1 MTKKIAVTTW
11 VTDDYRDFIGV
22 EELKNS
28 FKYFH
33 PDIDF
38 FVFDTKMTEEA
49 KQKDPWLNPVWM
61 MPPSC
66 LPFVEDY
73 DMVVH
78 IDGDCVVTGPLN
90 ELFESD
96 EDLIGV
102 RNNNSFGKASS
113 HKGITIV
120 HLPPFG
126 QNHLIPVQNFINAG
140 LIASNNKDFWYEWH
154 ELNRQAYRI
163 KTEVNPYFHGLGDEQ
178 DTLNQI
184 FHSGKYTSKVI
195 DAMGTGLSYG
205 LCNTWGNE
213 THWDSWNSLYVED
226 DVLYLDDP
234 VDGVRMTVKVLHQA
248 GGSLAGEL
256 NRKHGTF
263 RNWLNSTLKGDV
275 LKHVNKVSKSK

>member
-1 MTKKIAVTTW
+1 MKKIAVTTW

-38 FVFDTKMTEEA
+38 FIFDTKLTNEA
-49 KQKDPWLNPVWM
+49 KEKDPWLNPVWM

-66 LPFVEDY
+66 LSYVEDY

-78 IDGDCVVTGPLN
+78 IDGDCVVTGPLT
-90 ELFESD
+90 ELFESE

-102 RNNNSFGKASS
+102 RNNNSLNKASS
-113 HKGITIV
+113 HRGITIA

-126 QNHLIPVQNFINAG
+126 DGTLIPVQNFINAG
-140 LIASNNKDFWYEWH
+140 LIASNNKQFWYDWH
-154 ELNRQAYRI
+154 ELNREAYRI
-163 KTEVNPYFHGLGDEQ
+163 KTEVNSCYHGLGDEQ

-184 FHSGKYTSKVI
+184 FHSSRYTSKVI
-195 DAMGTGLSYG
+195 DAIGTGLSYG
-205 LCNTWGNE
+205 LCNTWGEE
-213 THWDSWNSLYVED
+213 THWDSWNQLYVD
-226 DVLYLDDP
+226 NDCLYLDDP
-234 VDGVRMTVKVLHQA
+234 VDGARMKVKVLHQA
-248 GGSLAGEL
+248 GGSLAGKL

-263 RNWLNSTLKGDV
+263 RNWLKQTLKGDV
-275 LKHVNKVSKSK
+275 LNYVNKVSELK

>member
-1 MTKKIAVTTW
+1 MIKKIAVTTW
-11 VTDDYRDFIGV
+11 VTDDYREFIGAQ
-22 EELKNS
+22 ELENS

-38 FVFDTKMTEEA
+38 FVFDTKLTNEA

-78 IDGDCVVTGPLN
+78 IDGDCVVTGPLT
-90 ELFESD
+90 ELFESG

-102 RNNNSFGKASS
+102 RNNNSFNKASS
-113 HKGITIV
+113 HRGITIA

-126 QNHLIPVQNFINAG
+126 DGTLIPVQNFINAG
-140 LIASNNKDFWYEWH
+140 LIASNNKQFWYDWH
-154 ELNRQAYRI
+154 ELNREAYRI
-163 KTEVNPYFHGLGDEQ
+163 KTEINPCYHGLGDEQ

-184 FHSGKYTSKVI
+184 FHSGRYTSKII
-195 DAMGTGLSYG
+195 DAMGAGLSYG
-205 LCNTWGNE
+205 LCNTWGEN
-213 THWDSWNSLYVED
+213 THWDSWDQLYVEND
-226 DVLYLDDP
+226 CLYLDDP
-234 VDGVRMTVKVLHQA
+234 VDGARMNVKVLHQA

-263 RNWLNSTLKGDV
+263 RNWLKETLKGDV
-275 LKHVNKVSKSK
+275 LNYVNKVSESK

>member
-1 MTKKIAVTTW
+1 MKKIAVTTW

-38 FVFDTKMTEEA
+38 FIFDTKLTNEA
-49 KQKDPWLNPVWM
+49 KEKDPWLNPVWM

-66 LPFVEDY
+66 LSYVEDY

-78 IDGDCVVTGPLN
+78 IDGDCVVTGPLT
-90 ELFESD
+90 ELFESE

-102 RNNNSFGKASS
+102 RNNNSLNKASS
-113 HKGITIV
+113 HRGITIA

-126 QNHLIPVQNFINAG
+126 DGTLIPVQNFINAG
-140 LIASNNKDFWYEWH
+140 LIASNNKQFWYDWH
-154 ELNRQAYRI
+154 ELNREAYRI
-163 KTEVNPYFHGLGDEQ
+163 KTEVNSCYHGLGDEQ

-184 FHSGKYTSKVI
+184 FHSSRYTSKVI
-195 DAMGTGLSYG
+195 DAIGTGLSYG
-205 LCNTWGNE
+205 LCNTWGEE
-213 THWDSWNSLYVED
+213 THWDSWNQLYVD
-226 DVLYLDDP
+226 NDCLYLDDP
-234 VDGVRMTVKVLHQA
+234 VDGARMKVKVLHQA

-263 RNWLNSTLKGDV
+263 RNWLKQTLKGDV
-275 LKHVNKVSKSK
+275 LNYVNKVSELK